1 MGPRLRAI
9 ILAGCPQKG
18 RRAMKNSKAKT
29 LIIGLGN
36 PILGDDGVGWRVS
49 QAVANHLQ
57 DRDPTVE
64 VDWLSVGG
72 LSLMERLIG
81 YQRAII
87 VDSMQTEG
95 GTAGEVTVF
104 PLETLPD
111 RAAGH
116 TTAIHDASLQTALAL
131 GRQMEAA
138 LPETIMVVAVEAE
151 RIFDFSEALS
161 PAVAAAIPRAT
172 EAVLAL
178 LAGEMAPKPLSDE
191 RRHETPVHDHTDE
204 KCTS

>member
-1 MGPRLRAI
+1 MMSNN
-9 ILAGCPQKG
+9 KE
-18 RRAMKNSKAKT
+18 KT

-49 QAVANHLQ
+49 HAVATHLQ
-57 DRDPTVE
+57 DRDVAAE

-81 YQRAII
+81 YERVII
-87 VDSMQTEG
+87 VDSIQTEEG
-95 GTAGEVTVF
+95 PAGEVTVF
-104 PLETLPD
+104 PLAVLPE
-111 RAAGH
+111 RSAGH

-131 GRQMEAA
+131 GRQMGAA
-138 LPETIMVVAVEAE
+138 LPEKIMVVAVEAE
-151 RIFDFSEALS
+151 RVFDFSEKLS

-178 LAGEMAPKPLSDE
+178 LAGEMAPKSPSDE
-191 RRHETPVHDHTDE
+191 RGHESPIYHAEE

>member
-1 MGPRLRAI
+1 MGPSLRANT
-9 ILAGCPQKG
+9 LAGCSLKG
-18 RRAMKNSKAKT
+18 KHMMRNNKEKT

-49 QAVANHLQ
+49 QAVATHLQ
-57 DRDPTVE
+57 DRDPGVE

-81 YQRAII
+81 YQRVII
-87 VDSMQTEG
+87 VDSIQTEG

-104 PLETLPD
+104 PLEALPE

-116 TTAIHDASLQTALAL
+116 TTAVHDASLQTALAL
-131 GRQMEAA
+131 GRQMGAA
-138 LPETIMVVAVEAE
+138 LPEKIMVVAVEAG
-151 RIFDFSEALS
+151 RVFDFSETLS

-178 LAGEMAPKPLSDE
+178 LAGETAPKRPSDD
-191 RRHETPVHDHTDE
+191 RQHESHIYHAE
-204 KCTS
+204 KKCTS